1 MSARSLAVVWVLLL
15 AIPLLSNPPVVAQT
29 PEVLFQTGQY
39 DAVAELAAQEVERG
53 VWNEKWPRLLMQAQL
68 ARGRYAEAVATY
80 EQAIRRYSSSLVLR
94 LLAREALL
102 HVGETERAD
111 READEIFAVLQ
122 RPAGRF
128 ASSDNLV
135 AAGRYFSLRR
145 EDARQ
150 ILQLFYD
157 RVRAAEPRHL
167 EAAIA
172 TAELALEKG
181 DFSVAAK
188 TLSEAQRLESGDPRI
203 DYLNSQALASSDPQA
218 ASAALLR
225 ALERN
230 PNHVPS
236 LLALVDAAIDRERY
250 DEAEEQLTR
259 VLQVNLH
266 QPEAW
271 AYLAVIAH
279 LRGNYEIEAL
289 MRAAA
294 LSTWASNPEVDHLI
308 GRKLS
313 RSYRFAE
320 GAAYQ
325 QRALDFDPTHPAANF
340 QLAEDWLR
348 LGYDD
353 VGWELAQS
361 VARDDPY
368 HVVAYNL
375 VTLYDRMKAFATIRR
390 DGVLVKMDPREAE
403 LYGEQ
408 VLDLLSDARRVLCE
422 KYRVDPSDPILVEIF
437 PQQQDFAI
445 RTFGLP
451 GGAGFLGVCFGR
463 VITANSPASQGETPA
478 NWQSV
483 LWHEF
488 CHAVT
493 LEKTNN
499 RMPRWLS
506 EGISVYE
513 ERLRNPAAG
522 ESMNPQYREMLLDD
536 RLTPVSRLSGAFLS
550 PPSPLHLQ
558 FAYFQSSLVIDFLV
572 ERYGFDSLLGILDAL
587 ADGIPI
593 NDALARSVGSIERLD
608 QEFAEYARGI
618 GAAWA
623 AEADW
628 SRDDLPN
635 RLSSEQWAEWNQQHP
650 DNVWGLSQL
659 AESLIRAGRD
669 EDALAPL
676 ERLSA
681 LGVETGRPSGSL
693 TMLAQVY
700 GRLGRT
706 DDEQRVL
713 KRIITLADDA
723 LPALRRLASLARD
736 DGNWQALA
744 ELGEQMLAIQPLTAE
759 VHDHL
764 ATAWERSERFD
775 LAIRPLQAL
784 AASEPVDPAGI
795 DFRLASAH
803 HASGDSE
810 TATRHLIRALRE
822 APRYRAALDLL
833 LEIAEP
839 PPADSPHK
847 DQETDLPEVGE
858 DEKPEAAESP
868 TDEPDEPA
876 GDQPPAAET
885 TEDSES

>member
-1 MSARSLAVVWVLLL
+1 MNNRCFAITSLVAL
-15 AIPLLSNPPVVAQT
+15 AITFGSVAPVVAQT
-29 PEVLFQTGQY
+29 PEELFQIGKY
-39 DAVAELAAQEVERG
+39 DAAAEVAAEEVARG

-68 ARGRYAEAVATY
+68 ARGRYAEAVETFD
-80 EQAIRRYSSSLVLR
+80 QAIRRYSSSLVLR

-102 HVGETERAD
+102 GVGDMERAE

-135 AAGRYFSLRR
+135 AAGRYFALRR

-157 RVRAAEPRHL
+157 RVRSAEPRHL

-181 DFSVAAK
+181 DYEVAAK
-188 TLSEAQRLESGDPRI
+188 TLIEAQRLESGDPRV
-203 DYLNSQALASSDPQA
+203 DYLLSRAFAPNDPA
-218 ASAALLR
+218 AATAALQR

-236 LLALVDAAIDRERY
+236 LLALVDAAIDRERFE
-250 DEAEEQLTR
+250 EASGLLDQVLR
-259 VLQVNLH
+259 VNVH

-279 LRGNYEIEAL
+279 LRGNYDLELL

-294 LSTWASNPEVDHLI
+294 LSTRGRNPEVDHLI

-325 QRALDFDPTHPAANF
+325 QRALQMDPTHPGANF

-348 LGYDD
+348 LGFDD
-353 VGWELAQS
+353 VGWPLAQA

-375 VTLYDRMKAFATIRR
+375 VTLYDRMRTFATIER
-390 DGVLVKMDPREAE
+390 DGVLVKMDPREAV
-403 LYGEQ
+403 LYGDE
-408 VLDLLSDARRVLCE
+408 VLDLLSEARRVLCS
-422 KYRVDPSDPILVEIF
+422 KYQVEPDGPILVEIF

-488 CHAVT
+488 CHSVT
-493 LEKTNN
+493 LEKTRN

-513 ERLRNPAAG
+513 ERQRNPASG
-522 ESMNPQYREMLLDD
+522 EAMNPQYRELLLADN
-536 RLTPVSRLSGAFLS
+536 LTPVSRLSGAFLA

-558 FAYFQSSLVIDFLV
+558 FAYYQSSLVIEFLV
-572 ERYGFDSLLGILDAL
+572 ERHGFDSLLQILDAL
-587 ADGIPI
+587 AEGLPI
-593 NDALARSVGSIERLD
+593 NEALGRSVGSIERLD
-608 QEFAEYARGI
+608 AEFAEFARQ
-618 GAAWA
+618 AALAWA
-623 AEADW
+623 ADADW

-635 RLSSEQWAEWNQQHP
+635 RLPVDQWPAWNRLRP
-650 DNVWGLSQL
+650 DNVWGLTKH
-659 AESLIRAGRD
+659 AEALVASGRD
-669 EDALAPL
+669 EEAIKPL
-676 ERLSA
+676 ERLVE
-681 LGVETGRPSGSL
+681 LGVETGRRGDALDS
-693 TMLAQVY
+693 LAQIY
-700 GRLGRT
+700 ARLGRV
-706 DDEQRVL
+706 DQEQRVMRRL
-713 KRIITLADDA
+713 IELSDDA
-723 LPALRRLASLARD
+723 LPTLRRLATLARESED
-736 DGNWQALA
+736 WSTLA
-744 ELGEQMLAIQPLTAE
+744 DLASQILAVQPLTSDGHE
-759 VHDHL
+759 YL
-764 ATAWERSERFD
+764 AIAWERLGRHEA
-775 LAIRPLQAL
+775 AIRPLSAL
-784 AASEPVDPAGI
+784 AACDPVDPADV
-795 DFRLASAH
+795 DFRLATAHRAVGDRQSAN
-803 HASGDSE
+803 
-810 TATRHLIRALRE
+810 RHLIAALRE
-822 APRYRAALDLL
+822 APRYRAALEML
-833 LEIAEP
+833 LELHETDHAEP
-839 PPADSPHK
+839 LPEAKVTENPADQP
-847 DQETDLPEVGE
+847 
-858 DEKPEAAESP
+858 AAESP
-868 TDEPDEPA
+868 AEAEPSIE
-876 GDQPPAAET
+876 
-885 TEDSES
+885 